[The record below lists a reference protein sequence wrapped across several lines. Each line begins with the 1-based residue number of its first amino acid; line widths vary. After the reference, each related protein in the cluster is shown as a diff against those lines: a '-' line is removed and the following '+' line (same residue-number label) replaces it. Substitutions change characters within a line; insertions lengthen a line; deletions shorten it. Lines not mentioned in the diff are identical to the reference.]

1 MNTVGLMWPPI
12 EPRSDLPFSSSEPG
26 GTVTGA
32 PLLVMTEAVP
42 RVASDSTAAAITAGL
57 PVVSTATL
65 TPAPVAETISPAT
78 SASSRPVVS
87 IARLDPGDGAADALD
102 DPAALV

>member
-32 PLLVMTEAVP
+32 P
-42 RVASDSTAAAITAGL
+42 TAAWIFT
-57 PVVSTATL
+57 
-65 TPAPVAETISPAT
+65 
-78 SASSRPVVS
+78 R
-87 IARLDPGDGAADALD
+87 
-102 DPAALV
+102 